1 MNKSDSPEEILAEIE
16 AGIIPIQ
23 IFYAKIKSA
32 ECPFENM
39 SEVEARKLKR
49 KWRKLK
55 KKYRV
60 QKWKLRTAGA
70 VVKKNLKKEFIVKNN
85 LE

>member
-1 MNKSDSPEEILAEIE
+1 MNKSDSAEEILAEIE

-23 IFYAKIKSA
+23 IFYSKIKSA
-32 ECPFENM
+32 KCPFENM
-39 SEVEARKLKR
+39 PEAEARKLKR

-55 KKYRV
+55 KKYGVR
-60 QKWKLRTAGA
+60 KYRLRNAGA
-70 VVKKNLKKEFIVKNN
+70 VVKRKLKQEFIKNS